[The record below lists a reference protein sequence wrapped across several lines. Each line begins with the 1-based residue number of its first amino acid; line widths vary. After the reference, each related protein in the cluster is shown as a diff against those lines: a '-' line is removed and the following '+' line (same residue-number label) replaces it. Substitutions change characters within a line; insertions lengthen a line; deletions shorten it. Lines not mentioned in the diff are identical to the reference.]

1 MNFFIA
7 TAHAAEISPFARS
20 LLNQISRYIIDPIII
35 LIFGVA
41 MVVFLYGILKF
52 IRSADNPTERD
63 EGKRNMFWGLIGMTI
78 MVSAFGI
85 INLIAGTVGN
95 SDAKQ
100 EVKNYYSG

>member
-1 MNFFIA
+1 MNLFIA
-7 TAHAAEISPFARS
+7 TAHAAELSPYARN

-41 MVVFLYGILKF
+41 MVVFLYGIFKF

-95 SDAKQ
+95 NDAKQ
-100 EVKNYYSG
+100 EVRNYYSG